1 MVFGWANDITSEYT
15 ARILTNM
22 NVVSLQDLSTFDPA
36 AAANANLAV
45 HASWAQRRTP
55 GMRVIKTND
64 LVLVD
69 SGLPCDTFNFV
80 CRSRLAQD
88 TARERIRAT
97 IDHFAAAGRPFSW
110 WLNPGDQPLE
120 LGEFL
125 LDAGLQRAETEL
137 AMAADLGKLR
147 HSEHSPDGL
156 QIRRVRT
163 AAQLR
168 DFANILAANWA
179 PPNSEV
185 LRFYEL
191 TASALLANDSALW
204 QYVGYLGEAP
214 VATAELTM
222 GGGVVGLYNVCTQVD
237 YRRRGFGTALTL
249 IPLLDARAHGYLTA
263 VLQASTDG
271 ASVYTRVGFQAFG
284 QVTEYKPTKP
294 DGIVP

>member
-1 MVFGWANDITSEYT
+1 
-15 ARILTNM
+15 M
-22 NVVSLQDLSTFDPA
+22 NVASLQDLSTLDLA

-45 HASWAQRRTP
+45 HASWAQQRTP
-55 GMRVIKTND
+55 GMRVIETND

-80 CRSRLAQD
+80 CRARLAQA
-88 TARERIRAT
+88 TARERIRAA
-97 IDHFAAAGRPFSW
+97 IDHFAAVGRPFSW

-125 LDAGLQRAETEL
+125 LHAGLQRAETEL

-147 HSEHSPDGL
+147 HGELSPDGL

-163 AAQLR
+163 TAQLR
-168 DFANILAANWA
+168 DFANILAGT
-179 PPNSEV
+179 PPDSEV

-222 GGGVVGLYNVCTQVD
+222 GGGVVGLYNVCTQVA

-263 VLQASTDG
+263 VLQASANG
-271 ASVYTRVGFQAFG
+271 EGVYARVGFETFG
-284 QVTEYKPTKP
+284 QVTEYKPANP
-294 DGIVP
+294 DDIGA